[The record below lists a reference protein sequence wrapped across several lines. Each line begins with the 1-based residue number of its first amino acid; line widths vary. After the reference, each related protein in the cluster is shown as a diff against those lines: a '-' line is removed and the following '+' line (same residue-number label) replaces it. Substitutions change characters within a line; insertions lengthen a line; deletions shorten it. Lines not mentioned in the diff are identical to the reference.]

1 MWCLPIILSLLIT
14 IIAIRHFREV
24 YASECVGE
32 AVVAVGSIRCTRLS
46 FEQSLSTTC
55 SGDVYRNGVLL
66 NKTGQVFIINSLAD
80 YGVYG
85 CCSKADGILNYFVFP
100 RDCDGKCILSY
111 LVRSHDL
118 MVASLINSVPQHG
131 ALDLHVS
138 YVCMHACM
146 IVKVAI

>member
-14 IIAIRHFREV
+14 IIAIRHFRGV
-24 YASECVGE
+24 YAASGCVGE
-32 AVVAVGSIRCTRLS
+32 AVVAVGSIRCKRLS

-66 NKTGQVFIINSLAD
+66 NKTGQVFRINSLAY

-100 RDCDGKCILSY
+100 IDCDGKCI
-111 LVRSHDL
+111 V
-118 MVASLINSVPQHG
+118 I
-131 ALDLHVS
+131 
-138 YVCMHACM
+138 
-146 IVKVAI
+146 